1 MDYHFFPSELD
12 LFELVR
18 DDHARQRERI
28 AHLIMAS
35 ARGAERRSL
44 LMELITDLR
53 AHAAAEQR
61 TLYAM
66 LQGQEAGQLS
76 ALCCI
81 DEHRAVEGLLPDLLM
96 LVEGSDEAAWR
107 RALMH
112 MQREVESHQEE
123 EEHAIFCLLGEQIS
137 PLQRSNLARDYQR
150 EIGLQRMLMQ
160 LEVPA

>member
-1 MDYHFFPSELD
+1 MDYQFFPSELD

-28 AHLIMAS
+28 AQLS
-35 ARGAERRSL
+35 SRLLSPPERRQL
-44 LMELITDLR
+44 LMELITELR

-61 TLYAM
+61 TLYAV
-66 LQGQEAGQLS
+66 LLGKEGGNLS

-81 DEHRAVEGLLPDLLM
+81 DEHRTVEALLPNLL
-96 LVEGSDEAAWR
+96 LLAAGGDDALWR
-107 RALMH
+107 QALT
-112 MQREVESHQEE
+112 QLQVEVESHQEE

-137 PLQRSNLARDYQR
+137 PIERSHLARDYQR

-160 LEVPA
+160 LEVLA